1 MKGNSGRGPWP
12 PNFWSAVTGHR
23 FSLELKERAATS
35 RSIPKT
41 MQLKIVVLP
50 GDGVGPEVIEQ
61 AVLVLREIANI
72 HGHNF
77 QFTEHDAGGMAIK
90 RWGSPLPGATLDACL
105 GAGAVLLGAVGSPDF
120 DHLPADQRPEAGL
133 LQLRRALGG
142 FANLRPISSFQ
153 ALAGASPLRR
163 EIIEGVDILFVREL
177 LGGLYFGEPR
187 GLISQNGSSS
197 AFNTMRYTVSEIE
210 RVARVAF
217 AAAGRRRG
225 KVTSVDKANVLETS
239 QLWRQT
245 VARVALEYPQVTLDH
260 LYVDAAAMH
269 IITNPKRFDVILTE
283 NLFGDIL
290 SDEASVIS
298 GSLGMLASGTVGGA
312 VDLYE
317 PVHGSAPDIAGKG
330 IANPLGAIASAA
342 MLLRETGGLEDEAME
357 IDEAIGAV
365 LAAGYRTMDIAPGT
379 SGQLIGTVEM
389 GQLVAEAVAEIANMR
404 HAYHA
409 V

>member
-1 MKGNSGRGPWP
+1 
-12 PNFWSAVTGHR
+12 
-23 FSLELKERAATS
+23 
-35 RSIPKT
+35 
-41 MQLKIVVLP
+41 MQLKIVTLP
-50 GDGVGPEVIEQ
+50 GDGVGPEVTEQ

-77 QFTEHDAGGMAIK
+77 QFTAHDAGGVAIE
-90 RWGSPLPGATLDACL
+90 RWGSPLPAATLDACVT
-105 GAGAVLLGAVGSPDF
+105 ADAVLLGAVGSPDF
-120 DHLPADQRPEAGL
+120 DHLSPDKRPEAGL
-133 LQLRRALGG
+133 LLLRRTLGG
-142 FANLRPISSFQ
+142 FANLRPISSFR
-153 ALAGASPLRR
+153 ALADASPLKS
-163 EIIEGVDILFVREL
+163 EVVEGADILFVREL

-187 GLISQNGSSS
+187 GIILQNGSSA
-197 AFNTMRYTVSEIE
+197 AFNTMRYSASEIE

-217 AAAGRRRG
+217 EAAMKRRCQ
-225 KVTSVDKANVLETS
+225 VTSVDKANVLETS

-245 VARVALEYPQVTLDH
+245 VSRIALEYPQVELDH

-312 VDLYE
+312 IDLYE
-317 PVHGSAPDIAGKG
+317 PVHGSAPDLAGLG

-342 MLLRETGGLEDEAME
+342 MMLRHTARLENEAAD
-357 IDEAIGAV
+357 IEAGIGVV
-365 LAAGYRTMDIAPGT
+365 LDAGYRTPDIARGT
-379 SGQLIGTVEM
+379 GGHSIRTTEM
-389 GQLVAEAVAEIANMR
+389 GQLVAEALAEIADSR
-404 HAYHA
+404 YAYHA

>member
-1 MKGNSGRGPWP
+1 
-12 PNFWSAVTGHR
+12 
-23 FSLELKERAATS
+23 
-35 RSIPKT
+35 
-41 MQLKIVVLP
+41 MQLRIVVLP
-50 GDGVGPEVIEQ
+50 GDGVGPEVTEQ
-61 AVLVLREIANI
+61 AVRVLREIANI

-77 QFTEHDAGGMAIK
+77 HFAEHPAGGAAIK
-90 RWGSPLPGATLDACL
+90 LSGSPLPRATLDACVS
-105 GAGAVLLGAVGSPDF
+105 ADAVLLGAVGSPDF
-120 DHLPADQRPEAGL
+120 DHLTPDKRPEAGL
-133 LQLRRALGG
+133 LLLRRTLGG
-142 FANLRPISSFQ
+142 FANLRPITAFR
-153 ALAGASPLRR
+153 ALAGASPLRA
-163 EIIEGVDILFVREL
+163 EIIEGADILFVREL

-187 GLISQNGSSS
+187 GLVSQNGSSA
-197 AFNTMRYTVSEIE
+197 AFNTMRYTVGEIE
-210 RVARVAF
+210 RVSRIAF
-217 AAAGRRRG
+217 AAAMKRSR

-239 QLWRQT
+239 QLWRRT
-245 VARVALEYPQVTLDH
+245 VSRVAMEYPEVALDH

-298 GSLGMLASGTVGGA
+298 GSLGMLASGTVGGS

-342 MLLRETGGLEDEAME
+342 MLLRHTARLEDEATD
-357 IDEAIGAV
+357 IEAAIEAV
-365 LAAGYRTMDIAPGT
+365 LGTGYRTPDIARGT
-379 SGQLIGTVEM
+379 GGHLIGTAEM
-389 GQLVAEAVAEIANMR
+389 GQLVAEAVAEIADMR

>member
-1 MKGNSGRGPWP
+1 MKLN
-12 PNFWSAVTGHR
+12 
-23 FSLELKERAATS
+23 
-35 RSIPKT
+35 
-41 MQLKIVVLP
+41 IVVLP
-50 GDGVGPEVIEQ
+50 GDGVGPEVTEQ

-77 QFTEHDAGGMAIK
+77 QFTEHDAGGTAIR
-90 RWGSPLPGATLDACL
+90 RWGAPMPRATLDACI
-105 GAGAVLLGAVGSPDF
+105 GADAVLLGAVGSPDY
-120 DHLPADQRPEAGL
+120 DQLAPDKRPEAGL
-133 LQLRRALGG
+133 LLLRRTLGG
-142 FANLRPISSFQ
+142 FANLRPITSFR
-153 ALAGASPLRR
+153 ALAGASPLRS
-163 EIIEGVDILFVREL
+163 EIIEGADILFVREL

-210 RVARVAF
+210 RVARIAF
-217 AAAGRRRG
+217 AAAMKRRC

-245 VARVALEYPQVTLDH
+245 VSRVAMEYPLVELDH

-269 IITNPKRFDVILTE
+269 IITNPGRFDVILTE

-317 PVHGSAPDIAGKG
+317 PVHGSAPDIAGQG

-342 MLLRETGGLEDEAME
+342 MLLRQTAGLEDEGAD
-357 IDEAIGAV
+357 IEAAIHNV
-365 LAAGYRTMDIAPGT
+365 LDAGYRTRDIAEGT
-379 SGQLIGTVEM
+379 CGHLIGTAEM
-389 GQLVAEAVAEIANMR
+389 GQLVAEAIFELADMR

>member
-1 MKGNSGRGPWP
+1 MNL
-12 PNFWSAVTGHR
+12 NI
-23 FSLELKERAATS
+23 L
-35 RSIPKT
+35 
-41 MQLKIVVLP
+41 VLP
-50 GDGVGPEVIEQ
+50 GDGVGPEVTEQ
-61 AVLVLREIANI
+61 AVRVLREIAST

-77 QFTEHDAGGMAIK
+77 HFEKHAAGGEAIK
-90 RWGSPLPGATLDACL
+90 QTGSPMPQTTLDACL
-105 GAGAVLLGAVGSPDF
+105 AADAVLLGAIGSPEF
-120 DHLPADQRPEAGL
+120 DHLPAAQKPEAGL
-133 LQLRRALGG
+133 LLLRRTLGG
-142 FANLRPISSFQ
+142 FANLRPVSFHK
-153 ALAGASPLRR
+153 ALASASPLR
-163 EIIEGVDILFVREL
+163 EEVAEGADILFVREL

-187 GLISQNGSSS
+187 GITSQNGSLV
-197 AFNTMRYTVSEIE
+197 AFNTMRYSESEIG

-217 AAAGRRRG
+217 EAAMKRRR

-245 VARVALEYPQVTLDH
+245 VSSVAKEYPQIELDH

-290 SDEASVIS
+290 SDEAAVIA

-312 VDLYE
+312 IDLYE
-317 PVHGSAPDIAGKG
+317 PVHGSAPDIRGLG

-342 MLLRETGGLEDEAME
+342 MLLRHTMHLENEASD
-357 IDEAIGAV
+357 IEAAIESV
-365 LAAGYRTMDIAPGT
+365 LDAGYRTRDIAASSAERMVNTP
-379 SGQLIGTVEM
+379 EM
-389 GQLVAEAVAEIANMR
+389 GQLVTVALVEAADRR